1 MFLKPRLCALL
12 YCCCFLISSEL
23 ELNIALLLLSHKLLK
38 EQSEHLDLLKSL
50 MAVLTENILKYNS
63 PERDQK
69 VAIFEH
75 RKCARAY
82 CRKLAG
88 D

>member
-1 MFLKPRLCALL
+1 
-12 YCCCFLISSEL
+12 
-23 ELNIALLLLSHKLLK
+23 
-38 EQSEHLDLLKSL
+38 

-88 D
+88 DYNAC